1 MDRIL
6 YVSDL
11 DGTLLNENQE
21 VSPYTAR
28 VINRMVE
35 AGGLFS
41 YATARSFVTASKATA
56 GVTARLPAAVYN
68 GAFVAEFPTGRLLRT
83 NTFSSEEG
91 REVLEALLCS
101 SISPIVYSLLKG
113 RERFSY
119 VMGNVSPGAAE
130 FLQTRQGD
138 IRERP
143 VKTLEELAEGEIFY
157 FTCIDEEEKLRPLY
171 ETWQGRCRCI
181 FDRDFYTRRYWLE
194 LMPRQATKAHAVL
207 QIKEMLGCEKIIA
220 FGDGK
225 NDIPLFQLAD
235 EAYAVENAD
244 PALKALAKGILPS
257 HREDGVAR
265 WLTAHWPGFR

>member
-28 VINRMVE
+28 VINCMVE

-91 REVLEALLCS
+91 REVLEALLS
-101 SISPIVYSLLKG
+101 SGISPIVYRQG
-113 RERFSY
+113 REA
-119 VMGNVSPGAAE
+119 PAA
-130 FLQTRQGD
+130 
-138 IRERP
+138 
-143 VKTLEELAEGEIFY
+143 V
-157 FTCIDEEEKLRPLY
+157 
-171 ETWQGRCRCI
+171 
-181 FDRDFYTRRYWLE
+181 
-194 LMPRQATKAHAVL
+194 
-207 QIKEMLGCEKIIA
+207 
-220 FGDGK
+220 
-225 NDIPLFQLAD
+225 
-235 EAYAVENAD
+235 
-244 PALKALAKGILPS
+244 
-257 HREDGVAR
+257 
-265 WLTAHWPGFR
+265 